1 MIDTDSA
8 MKSHLGNISRMMGH
22 DVGKYQY
29 ILNSNEL
36 LKSYYESK
44 HDLPYPLRKETKRDR
59 YIYNAEG
66 LQKDIIDIV
75 NNAIKEAE
83 QELANMISDDIVNM
97 VYDKLN
103 GVVGT
108 ANAKTKV
115 TSKATSIFASAL
127 ARGIMNGLTKVY
139 DEMTDPN

>member
-8 MKSHLGNISRMMGH
+8 MKSHLGNLSRAVGH

-29 ILNSNEL
+29 ILTSNEL

-83 QELANMISDDIVNM
+83 QELANMVSDDIVNM

-108 ANAKTKV
+108 ANAKTKA